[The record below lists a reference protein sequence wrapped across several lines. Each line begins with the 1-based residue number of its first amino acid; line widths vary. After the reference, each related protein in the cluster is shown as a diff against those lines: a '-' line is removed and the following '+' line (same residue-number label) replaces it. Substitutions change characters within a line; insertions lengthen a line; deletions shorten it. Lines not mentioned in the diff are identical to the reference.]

1 MWKGK
6 FQQLKRAIF
15 HLAEA
20 EKAEVKCKMSSW
32 TFGSRGKSIVYFF
45 RNIFLFSPNS
55 EFYDYLAKIKI
66 ISKTL
71 SKATYTLFTDLT
83 SGKPV
88 MKIANL
94 SFRGIH
100 VVIFYELE
108 FANYQTSTQFLNI

>member
-32 TFGSRGKSIVYFF
+32 TFGSRGKSFVYFF
-45 RNIFLFSPNS
+45 RNIFFYFLNS
-55 EFYDYLAKIKI
+55 EFYDYLEKLKI
-66 ISKTL
+66 ICKTL
-71 SKATYTLFTDLT
+71 SKATYTLFIDLIP
-83 SGKPV
+83 GKTV

-100 VVIFYELE
+100 VVIFYEL
-108 FANYQTSTQFLNI
+108 